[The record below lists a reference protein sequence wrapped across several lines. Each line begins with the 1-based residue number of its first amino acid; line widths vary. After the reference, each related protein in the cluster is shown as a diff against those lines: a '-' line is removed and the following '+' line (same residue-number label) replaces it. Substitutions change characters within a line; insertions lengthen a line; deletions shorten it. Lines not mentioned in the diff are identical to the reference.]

1 MLQISTYS
9 AGNELQM
16 AHEQLVQSSQRLR
29 EQGQAC
35 PNELMRSLMLLHS
48 YVLVK
53 TLVRLGDHS
62 VRPPPPPPPPPLS
75 IAVCASSLPA
85 ACKGVHY
92 GQPVNE

>member
-1 MLQISTYS
+1 MQV
-9 AGNELQM
+9 

-53 TLVRLGDHS
+53 TLVRLGDHPVTHPHTMRFIVACCLQRS
-62 VRPPPPPPPPPLS
+62 IVNAKPSGLS
-75 IAVCASSLPA
+75 
-85 ACKGVHY
+85 
-92 GQPVNE
+92 E